1 MIWHLAKKSSR
12 PVRAPSSIFAAAARR
27 PHTQHTHGAHLPAR
41 RATSSVQACRSGFLV
56 LPQSAG
62 VCGEVTFREEADSS
76 TSPAAPS
83 AFPCEA
89 ERATITLHVNVQDV
103 LVTISNSTGVHV

>member
-1 MIWHLAKKSSR
+1 VKSHLEKKSSR
-12 PVRAPSSIFAAAARR
+12 PVNAPSSIFAAAARR
-27 PHTQHTHGAHLPAR
+27 PHAPHTHGAHLPAR
-41 RATSSVQACRSGFLV
+41 RAPPSFRACHSGFLV
-56 LPQSAG
+56 QPRSAG

-89 ERATITLHVNVQDV
+89 ERATITMHVNV
-103 LVTISNSTGVHV
+103 

>member
-1 MIWHLAKKSSR
+1 MKCDLRKKNSR
-12 PVRAPSSIFAAAARR
+12 PVYAPSSIFAATARR
-27 PHTQHTHGAHLPAR
+27 PHAPHTHGAHLPAR
-41 RATSSVQACRSGFLV
+41 RATPSFRACRSGFLV
-56 LPQSAG
+56 QPRSAS

-89 ERATITLHVNVQDV
+89 ERATITMHMDVQDE
-103 LVTISNSTGVHV
+103 LVRLSNSTGVHV